1 MNKDGWSGS
10 SNMVLLA
17 HMEISI
23 LIDAEYK
30 KQVKAAR
37 LKKLARAIQSAEN
50 VSPKSE
56 MSLVITGDE
65 QIHALNLKYLEE
77 DRPTDVLS
85 FPMNEQLSSEP
96 AFVSGPD
103 GKLHLGDIIIAYP
116 TAARQAAE
124 HNHSV
129 EREITIL
136 LIHGILH
143 LLGYDH
149 DIPQRKDPMNRREAA
164 ILKSIEEQEL

>member
-1 MNKDGWSGS
+1 M
-10 SNMVLLA
+10 LLWA
-17 HMEISI
+17 HMEVNVSI
-23 LIDAEYK
+23 DTEYK
-30 KQVKAAR
+30 KLVKSAW
-37 LKKLARAIQSAEN
+37 LKSLARQIQSAEK
-50 VSPKSE
+50 VSAKSE
-56 MSLVITGDE
+56 MSLVITGDA

-96 AFVSGPD
+96 AFISGPD
-103 GKLHLGDIIIAYP
+103 GKLHLGDIIISYP
-116 TAARQAAE
+116 TAARQASE

-149 DIPQRKDPMNRREAA
+149 DIPERKQPMNLREEA
-164 ILKSIEEQEL
+164 ILKSIEEQKS

>member
-1 MNKDGWSGS
+1 
-10 SNMVLLA
+10 
-17 HMEISI
+17 MEISV

-30 KQVKAAR
+30 KAVKSAW
-37 LKKLARAIQSAEN
+37 LKKLARAIQTAEKVSA
-50 VSPKSE
+50 KSE
-56 MSLVITGDE
+56 MTLVIIGDE

-85 FPMNEQLSSEP
+85 FPMNEQLSTEP

-103 GKLHLGDIIIAYP
+103 GKLHLGDIIISYP
-116 TAARQAAE
+116 TAARQAVE
-124 HNHSV
+124 HAHSV

-149 DIPQRKDPMNRREAA
+149 DIPERKLAMNTREEA
-164 ILKSIEEQEL
+164 ILKSVEEQG